1 MQESIALSP
10 HPTGALAARQFVV
23 GALQRAG
30 REDLSEMA
38 ALLSSELVTNVVLHA
53 RSDMIVEVDL
63 DDARLRVS
71 VVDSSEAP
79 PRRRETATLLEEHG
93 RGLQIVDALATS
105 WGVNAG
111 PRGKAVWF
119 ELTTDRL

>member
-1 MQESIALSP
+1 
-10 HPTGALAARQFVV
+10 
-23 GALQRAG
+23 LQRAG
-30 REDLSEMA
+30 RDDLSDTA

-53 RSDMIVEVDL
+53 RSDMIVEVDI
-63 DDARLRVS
+63 DDTRLRVS
-71 VVDSSEAP
+71 VIDSSNQPA
-79 PRRRETATLLEEHG
+79 RRRESASLLEEHG

-119 ELTTDRL
+119 ELGRGTP

>member
-1 MQESIALSP
+1 MQASIALNP
-10 HPTGALAARQFVV
+10 HPTGAVAARQFVV

-30 REDLSEMA
+30 RQDLTDTA

-63 DDARLRVS
+63 DDTRLRVS
-71 VVDSSEAP
+71 VIDSSDEPA
-79 PRRRETATLLEEHG
+79 RRRETTTLLEEHG

-119 ELTTDRL
+119 ELGSGRP